1 MVLFGLFFQP
11 VGIAV
16 KDTLAAL
23 REAKKVSPAVRK
35 LGEGAIPFDGGFYP
49 VILQNYVCAECI
61 YIHHLTVYIPYSF
74 SGIGSEMTFPA
85 FGRCKGGC

>member
-11 VGIAV
+11 VGISV
-16 KDTLAAL
+16 KDSLEAL

-49 VILQNYVCAECI
+49 V
-61 YIHHLTVYIPYSF
+61 T
-74 SGIGSEMTFPA
+74 
-85 FGRCKGGC
+85 

>member
-49 VILQNYVCAECI
+49 VILQNYVCAECMNVST
-61 YIHHLTVYIPYSF
+61 YIISQ
-74 SGIGSEMTFPA
+74 SIFPILPV
-85 FGRCKGGC
+85 GLDQR

>member
-35 LGEGAIPFDGGFYP
+35 LGEGAIPFNGGFYP
-49 VILQNYVCAECI
+49 VI
-61 YIHHLTVYIPYSF
+61 
-74 SGIGSEMTFPA
+74 
-85 FGRCKGGC
+85 